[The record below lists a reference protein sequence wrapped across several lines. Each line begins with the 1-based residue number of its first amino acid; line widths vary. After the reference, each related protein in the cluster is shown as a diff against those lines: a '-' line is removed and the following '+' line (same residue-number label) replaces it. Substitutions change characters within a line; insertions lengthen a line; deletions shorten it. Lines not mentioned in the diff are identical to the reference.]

1 MAKEKILIVEDDP
14 DIGELEKSIL
24 EDEGYAVEVCGS
36 AEEAEASVAKN
47 VPALVLLDLMLPGRD
62 GLSFCKWLRRSD
74 RTEHVPVIIVSAR
87 DEQSRIVSGLEI
99 GADDYVTK
107 PFSTEV
113 LLARVR
119 AVLRRASGEVA
130 NTSSKKTL
138 LSDGAVEIDTL
149 RMQVTVD
156 GQPASLTLGEFKM
169 LELFVRRAGIVFT
182 RKQIVD
188 IVHGED
194 YPVTDRAVDVQIVGL
209 RRKLGEHGAMIET
222 VRGVGYRWKV

>member
-1 MAKEKILIVEDDP
+1 M
-14 DIGELEKSIL
+14 
-24 EDEGYAVEVCGS
+24 EVCGS

-74 RTEHVPVIIVSAR
+74 RTEHVQVIIVSAR

-119 AVLRRASGEVA
+119 AVLRRASGAVA

-138 LSDGAVEIDTL
+138 LSDGPVEIDTL

-169 LELFVRRAGIVFT
+169 LELFIRRAGIAFT